1 MPENLDFFCSNFLLK
16 QLPDE
21 YIYCEREQS
30 AFRIVSFSKDAFME
44 NKVKL
49 CGNNGDSANSS
60 NRYFLSSF
68 LPMLSVI
75 NQIGAQE
82 IQGEKEHIAFD
93 CC

>member
-1 MPENLDFFCSNFLLK
+1 
-16 QLPDE
+16 
-21 YIYCEREQS
+21 
-30 AFRIVSFSKDAFME
+30 ME